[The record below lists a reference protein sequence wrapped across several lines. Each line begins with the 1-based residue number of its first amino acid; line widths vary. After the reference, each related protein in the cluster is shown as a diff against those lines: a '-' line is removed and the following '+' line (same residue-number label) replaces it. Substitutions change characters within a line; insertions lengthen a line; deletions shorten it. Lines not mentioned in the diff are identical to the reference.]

1 MTIREIRFDG
11 YSPVA
16 VLDNG
21 TFDTF
26 DARRFDAVV
35 HDARLGVIDLD
46 NTFHI
51 EPDDADDDLA
61 IDVDDDALAL
71 ADDDGDSD
79 DADAYFGDGFDLRID
94 PNGWTSTVYVGY

>member
-11 YSPVA
+11 FSPVA
-16 VLDNG
+16 ILEDG

-26 DARRFDAVV
+26 DAHRFDAVIE
-35 HDARLGVIDLD
+35 DARLGVIDLD

-51 EPDDADDDLA
+51 ELDDADDDLG

-71 ADDDGDSD
+71 ADDDDFD
-79 DADAYFGDGFDLRID
+79 DEDAYFGDGFDLRID
-94 PNGWTSTVYVGY
+94 PDGWTSTVFVGY

>member
-11 YSPVA
+11 FSPVA

-26 DARRFDAVV
+26 DARRFDAVIE
-35 HDARLGVIDLD
+35 DARRGVVDLD

-51 EPDDADDDLA
+51 ELDDADDLA
-61 IDVDDDALAL
+61 IDVDDDVLAL
-71 ADDDGDSD
+71 AEDGFDDE
-79 DADAYFGDGFDLRID
+79 DAYFGDGFDLRID

>member
-11 YSPVA
+11 FSPVA

-46 NTFHI
+46 NTFHV
-51 EPDDADDDLA
+51 ELDDADDELA

-71 ADDDGDSD
+71 ADDDFD
-79 DADAYFGDGFDLRID
+79 DVFDLRID

>member
-16 VLDNG
+16 VLANG

-26 DARRFDAVV
+26 DARRFDAVIK
-35 HDARLGVIDLD
+35 DGRRGVINLD

-51 EPDDADDDLA
+51 ELDDADDELA

-71 ADDDGDSD
+71 ADDD
-79 DADAYFGDGFDLRID
+79 FDLRID

>member
-11 YSPVA
+11 FSPVA

-51 EPDDADDDLA
+51 ELDDADDELA
-61 IDVDDDALAL
+61 IDVDDAALAL
-71 ADDDGDSD
+71 ADDD
-79 DADAYFGDGFDLRID
+79 FENVFDLLID
-94 PNGWTSTVYVGY
+94 PNSWTSTVYVGY